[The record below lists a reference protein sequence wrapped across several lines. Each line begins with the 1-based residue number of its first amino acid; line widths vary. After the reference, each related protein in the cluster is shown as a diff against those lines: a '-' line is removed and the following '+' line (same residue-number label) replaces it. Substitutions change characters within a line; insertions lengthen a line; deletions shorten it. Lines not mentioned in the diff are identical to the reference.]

1 MARAMAGWA
10 EPVAA
15 PTRGNRCLCHCRG
28 GVVSQTRP
36 RCVHQATIGSD
47 CCSQCVT
54 PERGDCQE
62 RGYWPSDE
70 VQAAAL
76 PSFKLAPPRVDAVR
90 LWGPVQQTEARRVG
104 ALAAASSVLLKPVQS
119 PKKLIDEL
127 RALIP
132 PEVLPRTSDTA
143 ASLCV
148 RLAASSFF
156 PSSWVLW
163 KGHGK
168 GGRYVDLN
176 KTTYA
181 QPRRLQWGVPT
192 EPLRAD
198 ADGGSCAK
206 LLVYPH
212 YYTRSPLDAEVH
224 VMPAAV
230 KQLTAFAV
238 QLALPVL
245 TSESRSAEP
254 NSCELCMY
262 FTAFHSSM
270 GQHRDNFLSKDL
282 VEYLRNKDASILTRQ
297 RNSQR
302 ANTNVL
308 IWTLGN
314 AEMVLQLSFPA
325 AGLEAHDRSKYT
337 TDPIFSARCGE
348 GTLFVFSPTDDLFF
362 CHEVSFE
369 QATLEGEEWMLTH
382 DTKNKNLCKEGVAC
396 FDKNHH
402 VMGNGKKRA
411 PQRKELHDRNCLQR
425 RCLEVQDAVKKV
437 LRVGRCKK

>member
-1 MARAMAGWA
+1 MAM
-10 EPVAA
+10 
-15 PTRGNRCLCHCRG
+15 
-28 GVVSQTRP
+28 
-36 RCVHQATIGSD
+36 IGSD
-47 CCSQCVT
+47 YCSQCVD
-54 PERGDCQE
+54 PEDELCGCDCRGC
-62 RGYWPSDE
+62 GYWPSDE
-70 VQAAAL
+70 VQTAAL
-76 PSFKLAPPRVDAVR
+76 PTPNLALPSVEAVR

-143 ASLCV
+143 ASLCA

-192 EPLRAD
+192 EPLRVD
-198 ADGGSCAK
+198 ADGVSCAK

-212 YYTRSPLDAEVH
+212 YYTRSPLDAEVQ

-238 QLALPVL
+238 QLAGPVL
-245 TSESRSAEP
+245 TPVSRSAEP

-270 GQHRDNFLSKDL
+270 GRHRDNFVSKDL
-282 VEYLRNKDASILTRQ
+282 VEYVRDKDASILTRQ

-314 AEMVLQLSFPA
+314 AEMVMQLSFPV

-348 GTLFVFSPTDDLFF
+348 GTLFAFSPTDDLFF

-369 QATLEGEEWMLTH
+369 QATLDALGAAGYRCAFVIRWLSGDVAQSRWFHLSGPNQGKLKPSIKEQREDVDRRRKVRKQREEH
-382 DTKNKNLCKEGVAC
+382 
-396 FDKNHH
+396 
-402 VMGNGKKRA
+402 R
-411 PQRKELHDRNCLQR
+411 RRNPW
-425 RCLEVQDAVKKV
+425 
-437 LRVGRCKK
+437 G